1 MKPIVV
7 RLSILF
13 LLTVFMV
20 SLAYFIGER
29 LSSEAMAVLLGVI
42 AGVSASIPTSLIIV
56 WVATRSMNVPQ
67 MQSVTRTAA
76 KPVEDRIVVVN
87 PQPQVRPQPMVV
99 DPPATYPGR
108 PPAYA
113 QSPYAQPPQRHAR
126 APQVTIDRQFTV
138 IGDTQI
144 AGLGENQAPVSVP
157 VNH

>member
-1 MKPIVV
+1 MKPTVL
-7 RLSILF
+7 RLSALF
-13 LLTVFMV
+13 LMTVFMV

-56 WVATRSMNVPQ
+56 WVATRSMSMPN
-67 MQSVTRTAA
+67 MQPVTHAAA

-87 PQPQVRPQPMVV
+87 PQPQARPQSMVV
-99 DPPATYPGR
+99 EPPANYAGRQPAPTYT
-108 PPAYA
+108 
-113 QSPYAQPPQRHAR
+113 QSPYARPQQRQS
-126 APQVTIDRQFTV
+126 PMSQVTVDRQFTI

-144 AGLGENQAPVSVP
+144 SGLNESPEP